1 MSIVVE
7 IKVLAMSIVVEIKV
21 LAMSIVVE
29 ILSVRYD
36 IKKTNI

>member
-1 MSIVVE
+1 MSIAVE